1 MVTEIIID
9 DTILPITDYKQNEK
23 AGKLHVFV
31 KFNVSSDQYHDMT
44 TMLYKDNFHIKV
56 PQKNLLFEA
65 KITQYATSITNLY
78 KKDQVGVFKVNFTE
92 R

>member
-1 MVTEIIID
+1 MVNEINID
-9 DTILPITDYKQNEK
+9 DTILPVTDFKQDEK
-23 AGKLHVFV
+23 AGKLHVSV

-44 TMLYKDNFHIKV
+44 TMLYKDNFSIKV

-78 KKDQVGVFKVNFTE
+78 KKEQVGVFKVTFTE

>member
-1 MVTEIIID
+1 MINEIIIN
-9 DTILPITDYKQNEK
+9 DTILPIKDYKQDGK
-23 AGKLHVFV
+23 AGKLQISV

-44 TMLYKDNFHIKV
+44 TMLYKDKFSIKV

-78 KKDQVGVFKVNFTE
+78 KKEQVGVFKVTFTE